1 MMYKIRKA
9 VIMIIRD
16 VITAYAAAHEAAH
29 EAAYEADLCCRMTTQ
44 SAEAW

>member
-16 VITAYAAAHEAAH
+16 VITAYAAAHEAA
-29 EAAYEADLCCRMTTQ
+29 YEADLCCRMTTQ
-44 SAEAW
+44 SAEA